1 MLLSL
6 LATGGGSK
14 DRKIRFWHTSSGTLL
29 SEYYTDGQIT
39 SLIWSR
45 FRKEIVAT
53 FGFGGTSKSN
63 LLCVYTYPQMQ
74 PILEV
79 NAACNLRILSATL
92 LPDYCSV
99 CVATNDSTIR
109 IYQLWEGSL
118 EILPSA
124 TQRIMGAFGSDIIEL
139 LEGISKTGDVIR

>member
-1 MLLSL
+1 MLLSMDCIL
-6 LATGGGSK
+6 IG
-14 DRKIRFWHTSSGTLL
+14 DRRRKQRQKIRFWHTSSGTLL

-79 NAACNLRILSATL
+79 NAAQLENIKRYFTARL
-92 LPDYCSV
+92 LFGVWPLM
-99 CVATNDSTIR
+99 IPP
-109 IYQLWEGSL
+109 L
-118 EILPSA
+118 ES
-124 TQRIMGAFGSDIIEL
+124 
-139 LEGISKTGDVIR
+139 ISYGKGH

>member
-1 MLLSL
+1 
-6 LATGGGSK
+6 
-14 DRKIRFWHTSSGTLL
+14 
-29 SEYYTDGQIT
+29 
-39 SLIWSR
+39 
-45 FRKEIVAT
+45 
-53 FGFGGTSKSN
+53 
-63 LLCVYTYPQMQ
+63 MQ